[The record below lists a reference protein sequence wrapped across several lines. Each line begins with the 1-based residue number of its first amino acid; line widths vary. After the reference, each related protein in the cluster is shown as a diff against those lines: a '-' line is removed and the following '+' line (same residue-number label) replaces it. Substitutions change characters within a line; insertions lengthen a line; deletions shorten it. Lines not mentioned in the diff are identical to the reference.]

1 MSTTAADHKVDRI
14 RAVPM
19 FASASA
25 STLELL
31 AQSTDEVTVQPG
43 KVLVTEGH
51 LSHDAYVIESGTAEV
66 LVDGEVV
73 AEIPAGELIG
83 ELAFLDPGPSTA
95 TVRAQTRMDV
105 LVIPHNRLDA
115 IVAASPEIAV
125 IKAIQQEIR
134 QDVEA
139 LAVEQKVTG
148 DKVSEVDRKLDRLL
162 FIVEQNGDPSR

>member
-115 IVAASPEIAV
+115 IVAASPEMLRTMATELAARLRRMDARHREDTHQIV
-125 IKAIQQEIR
+125 SLSIEETR
-134 QDVEA
+134 TVEPPMIYTRP
-139 LAVEQKVTG
+139 Q
-148 DKVSEVDRKLDRLL
+148 
-162 FIVEQNGDPSR
+162 I